1 MARIFDRE
9 FTRSDLLQRVG
20 DISQIAGVRQVTLED
35 GSEKGVQMIEAS
47 TGTGFRF
54 NVLPSR
60 GMDISFAEY
69 KGIPLSWRSCTRDVS
84 RNKGESHPVIRSQK
98 LPGKV
103 FIDG

>member
-35 GSEKGVQMIEAS
+35 GSEKGVQMIEAR

-60 GMDISFAEY
+60 GWTYPLPSTKGSPSRGDPARKISQET
-69 KGIPLSWRSCTRDVS
+69 KGSL
-84 RNKGESHPVIRSQK
+84 IR
-98 LPGKV
+98 
-103 FIDG
+103 